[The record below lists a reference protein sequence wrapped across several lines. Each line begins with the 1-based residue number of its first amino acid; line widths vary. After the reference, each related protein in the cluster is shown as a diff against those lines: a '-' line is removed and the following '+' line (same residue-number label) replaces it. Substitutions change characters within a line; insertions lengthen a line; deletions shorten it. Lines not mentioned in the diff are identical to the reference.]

1 MSPPSVRRPVAEGA
15 GCLVESS
22 YQIGGVLT
30 GDTSKCDDA
39 PKAPGRSASDVID
52 APMVGSMARC
62 LVGCGSNLGPRRDLL
77 DRAIELLRFMPGV
90 RVLQTSRFLE
100 SKAVGGPADQPA
112 FLNAACLLETDLP
125 PRDLLGTLQ
134 AVENT
139 LDRQRDV
146 RWGPRTIDLD
156 LLLYDNLE
164 IDHEDLTVPHP
175 RMTTRRF
182 VLAPCAEIAPDFLH
196 PPTGCSVRDLLE
208 NISPTHRRIAI
219 CGVPGSGAAEVS
231 ATLADA
237 TLGRMIHGG
246 SGLARTIHHH
256 EADHTLDAAVDLAS
270 HWHGQLTSVVEDTAS
285 CTSVSDFLVGSL
297 SALWN
302 AAGHDIRDDRS
313 QRLEQLV
320 ASLPPPHVLIL
331 PQVSATALGERIRFC
346 RGPFA
351 GGSDIFAD
359 LLACLQAAD
368 TAAGGNAT
376 PAASDACCID
386 RLLAF
391 QSQIEAFLA
400 CPPSTSCS
408 LPIPKAVLRINADD
422 LGEAA
427 DEALAAVEAM
437 A

>member
-1 MSPPSVRRPVAEGA
+1 
-15 GCLVESS
+15 
-22 YQIGGVLT
+22 
-30 GDTSKCDDA
+30 
-39 PKAPGRSASDVID
+39 
-52 APMVGSMARC
+52 MVGSMARC

-112 FLNAACLLETDLP
+112 FLNAACLVETDLP
-125 PRDLLGTLQ
+125 PRDLLGALQ

-156 LLLYDNLE
+156 LLLYDSLE

-182 VLAPCAEIAPDFLH
+182 VLEPCAEIAPDFLH
-196 PPTGCSVRDLLE
+196 PPTGCSVRDLLD
-208 NISPTHRRIAI
+208 NISPAHRQIAV
-219 CGVPGSGAAEVS
+219 CGVPGSGAAEVA

-237 TLGRMIHGG
+237 TLGRVIHGG
-246 SGLARTIHHH
+246 SGLARTIPHC
-256 EADHTLDAAVDLAS
+256 EAYQTLDAAVDLAS
-270 HWHGQLTSVVEDTAS
+270 HWHDQLTAAGDDAS
-285 CTSVSDFLVGSL
+285 ASTSVSDFWVGSL
-297 SALWN
+297 TALWTP
-302 AAGHDIRDDRS
+302 AGHDASNDHS
-313 QRLEQLV
+313 HRLEQLV
-320 ASLPPPHVLIL
+320 TSLPPPHVLIL
-331 PQVSATALGERIRFC
+331 LQVSATALAERIRFC

-359 LLACLQAAD
+359 LLACLQSTDA
-368 TAAGGNAT
+368 AAGDTCT

-386 RLLAF
+386 RLLAC
-391 QSQIEAFLA
+391 QTRIEASLD
-400 CPPSTSCS
+400 CPQHTPCS
-408 LPIPKAVLRINADD
+408 RPIPKAVVRISADD